1 MPTSSSDRKHLS
13 VSAIR
18 SGTVIDHIRSSAT
31 FKVAEILDLDEER
44 GQVLIAVNLP
54 SSQHERKGII
64 KIENRELTPQEA
76 NKIALIAP
84 DATINIIKDYTV
96 AAKRKVEVQERVE
109 GIVRCFNPNCITN
122 DEPVTTIFEVVAT
135 SPPALRCIFCERTM
149 SGDDIILL

>member
-1 MPTSSSDRKHLS
+1 MTTSNSDRRQLS

-18 SGTVIDHIRSSAT
+18 NGTVIDHIRSSAT
-31 FKVAEILDLDEER
+31 FKVAEILNLDDER

-54 SSQHERKGII
+54 SNQHERKGII

-96 AAKRKVEVQERVE
+96 AGKHKVEVQERVE

-122 DEPVTTIFEVVAT
+122 AEPVVTSFEVVTT
-135 SPPALRCIFCERTM
+135 SPPALRCVFCERTM
-149 SGDDIILL
+149 AGDDIILL